1 MKKRPYG
8 SIGKFVSEIGF
19 GAWQLGNKHD
29 WGSMNDEEAIGLV
42 KESMDRGVNF
52 FDTAPGYGFGKSE
65 ELLGRA
71 LKGRRNEVII
81 NTKFG
86 HDSKGHE
93 DFSSGRIREAVED
106 SLRRLQTDYIDS
118 ILLHNPPIEIL
129 RGKESHYDILEKLKD
144 EGKILTYG
152 ASVDSSYEMFEL
164 INNTNAGIIEVMF
177 NIFYQEPSEAF
188 KKAQE
193 RNIGIITK
201 VPLDSGWLSG
211 KYNSNSKFQ
220 GIRSRWTSETI
231 NQRSE
236 LLKKISFITDDKTTM
251 IQAALRFILSYS
263 EVSTVIPGTRNLEQ
277 LKENLS
283 ATDEIMPKE
292 HLEKLKELW
301 EKEIKHSK
309 FEW

>member
-8 SIGKFVSEIGF
+8 STGKFVSEIGF
-19 GAWQLGNKHD
+19 GGWQLGNTRD
-29 WGSMNDEEAIGLV
+29 WGNMNDEEGIRLVHQAI
-42 KESMDRGVNF
+42 ERGINF

-71 LKGRRNEVII
+71 LKGRRNEVIV

-93 DFSSGRIREAVED
+93 DFSPTRIREAVED
-106 SLRRLQTDYIDS
+106 SLRRLQTDYLDS
-118 ILLHNPPIEIL
+118 ILLHNPPVDIL
-129 RGKESHYDILEKLKD
+129 CGKESHYDILEKLKN
-144 EGKILTYG
+144 EGKILAYG
-152 ASVDSSYEMFEL
+152 ASVDSSGEMIEL
-164 INNTNAGIIEVMF
+164 INNSNSGIIEVMF

-220 GIRSRWTSETI
+220 GIRSRWSDETI
-231 NQRSE
+231 KQRSD
-236 LLKKISFITDDKTTM
+236 LLNKISFITDDNTTM

-263 EVSTVIPGTRNLEQ
+263 EVSTVIPGIRNLEQ

-283 ATDEIMPKE
+283 ATDAVMPQE
-292 HLEKLKELW
+292 HVEKLKELW
-301 EKEIKHSK
+301 RKEIRNKK